1 MAERA
6 FFRDSYGPK
15 LQEMKRVGMLPP
27 GIRQE
32 NRQKLDNQIRMAA
45 GRLQLSLIHIYRV
58 PGRIRTEVLELCGHG
73 YQAGSDPPGNIGK
86 GERT

>member
-32 NRQKLDNQIRMAA
+32 NRQRLDDQIRKQQE
-45 GRLQLSLIHIYRV
+45 GCS
-58 PGRIRTEVLELCGHG
+58 
-73 YQAGSDPPGNIGK
+73 
-86 GERT
+86 